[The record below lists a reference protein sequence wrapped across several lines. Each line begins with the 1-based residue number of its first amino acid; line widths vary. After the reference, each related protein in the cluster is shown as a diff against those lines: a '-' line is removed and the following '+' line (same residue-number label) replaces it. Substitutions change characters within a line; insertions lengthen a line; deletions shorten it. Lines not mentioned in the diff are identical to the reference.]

1 MYGFLVK
8 KKSMLYYMFN
18 YTLFFVIIA
27 IFIIFI
33 GVQIYYYRQNLL
45 KNKEKIERI
54 ERFKSSIGEYVLD
67 DDEIKRLLSN
77 YDELLN

>member
-18 YTLFFVIIA
+18 YTLFFVIVILF
-27 IFIIFI
+27 IFFI

-54 ERFKSSIGEYVLD
+54 EKFKSSIGDYVLD
-67 DDEIKRLLSN
+67 DESLKRLLSN

>member
-1 MYGFLVK
+1 
-8 KKSMLYYMFN
+8 MFN

-67 DDEIKRLLSN
+67 DDELKRLLSN

>member
-67 DDEIKRLLSN
+67 DDELKRLLSN

>member
-1 MYGFLVK
+1 MYGFLVN

-67 DDEIKRLLSN
+67 DDELKRLLSN